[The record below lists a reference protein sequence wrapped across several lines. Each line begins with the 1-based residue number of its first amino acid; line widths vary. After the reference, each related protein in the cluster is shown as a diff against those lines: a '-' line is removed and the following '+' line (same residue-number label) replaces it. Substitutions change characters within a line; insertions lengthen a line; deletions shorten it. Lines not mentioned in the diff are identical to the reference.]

1 MSQQIEILRKPRL
14 SIIAKIEALSLEQL
28 NTIPAGFNNNII
40 WNLGHMV
47 AAQCGVCYKRSGL
60 DLPID
65 EIFFDTYKP
74 GTKPE
79 RLYTADDLSQIK
91 ALLISTLEGLEAD
104 LQTAGLFAN
113 YPTWTTRY
121 GAELHNIDE
130 AVAFLPFHDG
140 LHIGTIVALE
150 KLVGV
155 Y

>member
-14 SIIAKIEALSLEQL
+14 TIIAKIEALSLEQL

-40 WNLGHMV
+40 WNLGHII
-47 AAQCGVCYKRSGL
+47 AAQCGVCYKRAGL

-65 EIFFDTYKP
+65 EIFFETYKP

-79 RLYTADDLSQIK
+79 RLYTADDLSLIK
-91 ALLISTLEGLEAD
+91 ELLISTRDRLEAD
-104 LQTAGLFAN
+104 LQTSIFGN

-121 GAELHNIDE
+121 GADLHNADE

-150 KLVGV
+150 KLVGL